1 MLNLGA
7 RGASV
12 PRAERKRE
20 RERERERPPCSPA
33 KRVLAPFFIKN
44 AAIRNDNGGSLCFID
59 RGPRSIPIVR
69 AIQTRIPL
77 SSPRP
82 DPRGFSDS
90 ARKRNRTAARTSTT
104 TGEGRTRERE
114 RERERSELMR
124 TRRHF
129 APPLSSHAGAHDR
142 DCFYGAGPKQPRPS
156 PRTRTRPE
164 SGRW

>member
-12 PRAERKRE
+12 PRAERK

-82 DPRGFSDS
+82 
-90 ARKRNRTAARTSTT
+90 
-104 TGEGRTRERE
+104 RERE